1 VPHPPTSGPG
11 SGAPISLP
19 PATSESRS
27 LPSVLVVKSWVPS
40 ARYVTLSTAPFW
52 PPSGAVHDHGDNVA
66 GDDVDDD

>member
-1 VPHPPTSGPG
+1 
-11 SGAPISLP
+11 LP